1 MTSATRARPLRAD
14 IQGLRFVAVLLVVVY
29 HVWLDRVSGGVDIFL
44 ALSAYFLTASFARKL
59 DEGRP
64 LALVG
69 YWTRTFARIV
79 PLATL
84 TIVAVVATAQWLLPI
99 AIWPDV
105 QQQAIASALY
115 LQNWWLAANDVNYY
129 GGAPIPLQ
137 HFWSLSIQGTVF
149 LAWPLIFAAVALLVR
164 YRPQL
169 SGRRLL
175 GWVFGAIF
183 VAALAWSVWI
193 TATDQAFAYF
203 DTRAR
208 LWEFAFGSLLA
219 LFAGRAGALGVP
231 GARWRTVAGWAA
243 LAAVL
248 LVGVVVNVRNA
259 FPGWIALLP
268 LSAAAVLVLVGDDPG
283 RRGVGRLLG
292 HPWLAGLGN
301 ASYALYLVHW
311 PILIGYVVASESS
324 QPDLLAGGVI
334 IAVSLLLAVA
344 LHRLIEVPLRRRTA
358 SWRPWRDAVLVGLCI
373 ALVLGTVTGWRQL
386 LSAQAER
393 AKVEQQAQAEQARQY
408 ALAQHP
414 GARVLDPSFRAP
426 TPTVPPI
433 PTIADIP
440 YQWALAGPACPAAWS
455 LPARAQQQCQV
466 LTDPSLDDAG
476 AGGVTSASELPL
488 TVPEGVT
495 RVLLA
500 GNSHVQQWAT
510 AIRAIGRERG
520 WQVLLIY
527 EQNCYLAPPGD
538 PGNESEKC
546 ADFWPD
552 VFDAIEPLAPGLLIT
567 LGTRSSLD
575 GEEVLEAGLDTLQ
588 EHLRPGRVVLVM
600 RDTPRTDPGLSQC
613 EAARKPDD
621 ACASPPIRS

>member
-183 VAALAWSVWI
+183 VASLAWSVWI

-208 LWEFAFGSLLA
+208 LWEFALGSLLA

-455 LPARAQQQCQV
+455 LPARAQQQCQGADRSEPRRRGRRRGDLGV
-466 LTDPSLDDAG
+466 RTAADRARGRHPGAAGRQLARAAVGHRDPRDRPGTRLAG
-476 AGGVTSASELPL
+476 AADLRTELLPGAARR
-488 TVPEGVT
+488 PRQ
-495 RVLLA
+495 RVRKVRGLLA
-500 GNSHVQQWAT
+500 GRLRRD
-510 AIRAIGRERG
+510 RAARPRPVDHPRHPVVVGRRRG
-520 WQVLLIY
+520 ARSRAGHAAG
-527 EQNCYLAPPGD
+527 AP
-538 PGNESEKC
+538 
-546 ADFWPD
+546 A
-552 VFDAIEPLAPGLLIT
+552 A
-567 LGTRSSLD
+567 GTRR
-575 GEEVLEAGLDTLQ
+575 AG
-588 EHLRPGRVVLVM
+588 
-600 RDTPRTDPGLSQC
+600 
-613 EAARKPDD
+613 D
-621 ACASPPIRS
+621 A